1 MGLSRPALPSTPI
14 TPPRI
19 TLPPPNTT
27 PKTMMSSSQVATSI
41 AIDRRH
47 NPTRLYSKPKQQ
59 TVSLMNL
66 SSTTRSWKKKDK
78 KKILISV
85 DLETVIQFAPYYYY
99 YTMIL
104 ISSRPAQQQ
113 PKVRKRRRRK
123 MILAANLHYYY
134 YYNSYYYYVPAK
146 IKHEEEFTT
155 ILEPKNHPSLLLLV
169 SLSRSPLSLML
180 TTSSTSSI
188 SLSLPILVLKLL
200 FPGLCCCNCCNQ
212 QQLYVADCLYLK
224 KNLVLKL
231 HNIDYY
237 VLLPPTFSCNG
248 CINAS

>member
-1 MGLSRPALPSTPI
+1 MKISNSVCLICIRRSNFHWYYVSLQTLNSISAEKNSTIIFPLPIDLLSHFMNGNGSSNGQSKAKQGKKSDWVIRIAIGLSRPALPTPI

-104 ISSRPAQQQ
+104 ISSRPA
-113 PKVRKRRRRK
+113 
-123 MILAANLHYYY
+123 
-134 YYNSYYYYVPAK
+134 
-146 IKHEEEFTT
+146 
-155 ILEPKNHPSLLLLV
+155 
-169 SLSRSPLSLML
+169 
-180 TTSSTSSI
+180 
-188 SLSLPILVLKLL
+188 
-200 FPGLCCCNCCNQ
+200 
-212 QQLYVADCLYLK
+212 
-224 KNLVLKL
+224 
-231 HNIDYY
+231 
-237 VLLPPTFSCNG
+237 
-248 CINAS
+248 